1 MSSYNNKQ
9 QKLTSFVTQTDYY
22 STSFMIGCH
31 YRAYKCSL
39 QMFNIRDQNTSF
51 AYKGIEIDLE
61 T

>member
-9 QKLTSFVTQTDYY
+9 QKLTSFVTQTDY

-39 QMFNIRDQNTSF
+39 QMFNTRDQNTNF
-51 AYKGIEIDLE
+51 AYKEIAIDLE